1 MSVKILVVEDEAI
14 TSEVIAEQLE
24 ELGYTVTDTVMS
36 GSEAIAS
43 TAQTV
48 PDLVLMDIS
57 LGGDM
62 DGIAAAAKIREK
74 FHLPVVYLTA
84 HSDDATLER
93 AQVTEP
99 FGYIIKPY
107 SERDL
112 RVAIK
117 NALYKHRLE
126 RQLVAEKEMLYS
138 ILHSTNDAVIATNE
152 KGTLTY
158 MNPTAEVLTGF
169 PVTKA
174 YGQAIGEIVQ
184 LVDQVSETPLENPAL
199 QVLRK
204 GKVVNQENLALI
216 TKSGS
221 KTPIIESSY
230 PIVQENGAI
239 TGVVTVMQ
247 ALSQLQQES
256 AVVDKEQLT
265 TAKRKN
271 LSREVEHRS
280 LLAFERELSELKS
293 RLITTISQEF
303 RSSLSVVLT
312 SAEIMKNSSSALS
325 PEKQERNLSRIQAAV
340 GRMTE
345 IVQDVLSFSKA
356 EAGELKCN
364 PAPLEVEDFCR
375 NLIEEQQ
382 IRVKSS
388 YILNFVAEDS
398 CGSIELDEQL
408 LRSMLTNLLNNALD
422 NSSEGGNISLTLCK
436 EDEQVVFK
444 IKDHGAGIALA
455 AQQKLSSAS
464 FGVSHV
470 DTLQDRITKLSI
482 VRKCVELHGG
492 EITFSN
498 EAGVGT
504 TFIIKL
510 PFGSVK
516 SPYFNRG
523 I

>member
-24 ELGYTVTDTVMS
+24 ELGYTVTDTVTS

-43 TAQTV
+43 TAETI

-62 DGIAAAAKIREK
+62 DGIAAAAKIREQ
-74 FHLPVVYLTA
+74 FHLPIVYLTA
-84 HSDDATLER
+84 HSDDTTLER

-117 NALYKHRLE
+117 NALYKHQLE
-126 RQLVAEKEMLYS
+126 RQLVAEKEMLYNV
-138 ILHSTNDAVIATNE
+138 LHSTNDAVIATNE
-152 KGTLTY
+152 RGTLTY
-158 MNPTAEVLTGF
+158 MNPTAEVLTGC
-169 PVTKA
+169 PLTNA
-174 YGQAIGEIVQ
+174 YGQAVGKIVQ
-184 LVDQVSETPLENPAL
+184 LVDQISEVPLENPAL
-199 QVLRK
+199 QVLRE

-216 TKSGS
+216 RRGGS
-221 KTPIIESSY
+221 KTPIVESSY
-230 PIVQENGAI
+230 PIVQENGAV

-247 ALSQLQQES
+247 ALNQPQQAS
-256 AVVDKEQLT
+256 AVLAQEQLT
-265 TAKRKN
+265 TARDRN
-271 LSREVEHRS
+271 LSPEFDHHS

-293 RLITTISQEF
+293 RLIITISHEF

-312 SAEIMKNSSSALS
+312 SAEIMKNSGSVLS

-345 IVQDVLSFSKA
+345 IVQDVLSFGKA
-356 EAGELKCN
+356 ETGELKYK
-364 PAPLEVEDFCR
+364 PAPLEIEDFCR
-375 NLIEEQQ
+375 SFIEEQQ

-388 YILNFVAEDS
+388 YILDFVAENS
-398 CGSIELDEQL
+398 CGSAELDEQL
-408 LRSMLTNLLNNALD
+408 LRSMLTNLLDNAFD
-422 NSSEGGNISLTLCK
+422 NSPEGSTISVLLQR
-436 EDEQVVFK
+436 EDEQVVFQ
-444 IKDHGAGIALA
+444 IKDHGAGIPLA

-470 DTLQDRITKLSI
+470 DTLQGKITKLSI
-482 VRKCVELHGG
+482 VKKCVELHGG
-492 EITFSN
+492 EIILSN
-498 EAGVGT
+498 EAGIGT
-504 TFIIKL
+504 TFTIKL
-510 PFGSVK
+510 PLKATVEVK
-516 SPYFNRG
+516 
-523 I
+523 